1 MKNNTSIEDYLKNIY
16 SLKQSSGKVS
26 TSQLAEK
33 MGISSASV
41 SEMLSKLAKTGYV
54 KHTPYKD
61 PELTKKGDEIAV
73 NLIRKHRIWE
83 VFLNEYL
90 NYPWDK
96 IHNEAEMLEH
106 ASSDDLIAKLE
117 EFLNFPEYD
126 PHGHPIPDR
135 NGNIA
140 KDKSEK
146 LTELNIGDKATIVR
160 VSDESSEVLVYLT
173 KMNIKLNDQ
182 ILILDKIN
190 FDNSIQVSCKNEK
203 IFFSEKLASNIFVTK
218 TNDKNK
224 TSKL

>member
-16 SLKQSSGKVS
+16 SLRQLNGKVS

-33 MGISSASV
+33 MGISPASV

-83 VFLNEYL
+83 VFLTEYL
-90 NYPWDK
+90 KYPWDK
-96 IHNEAEMLEH
+96 IHNEAELLEH

-117 EFLNFPEYD
+117 EFLDFPQYD
-126 PHGHPIPDR
+126 PHGDPIPDR
-135 NGNIA
+135 NGHIV
-140 KDKSEK
+140 KDKSVK
-146 LTELNIGDKATIVR
+146 LSELNVGDKATITR

-173 KMNIKLNDQ
+173 KMNIKLNDP
-182 ILILDKIN
+182 ILIIDKIN
-190 FDNSIQVSCKNEK
+190 FDNSIQISCNNEK
-203 IFFSEKLASNIFVTK
+203 IFLSEKLASNIFVNK
-218 TNDKNK
+218 PNDKNK
-224 TSKL
+224 NGKI